1 MSFGI
6 LNLLMLAGLA
16 TVALPVVVH
25 LISKRKFDI
34 VSWGAMR
41 FLELGRRTRRRIRLE
56 ELLLMLMRMAM
67 LALLVFAL
75 ARPWAQGGW
84 LTQFADGGHRDIAL
98 VIDGS
103 YSMGWEGK
111 AITPHAAARQWALDL
126 VDQLGPGDTITLLDA
141 RDQVANVFG
150 TSTSDHNAVRKAID
164 ELAEPVGSSNLAT
177 AAADALQ
184 TLSQT
189 ENVSRQVVVLTDRQA
204 WPWNVDD
211 QAAWLRFDE
220 LHGQPAVKPQVFV
233 VDVTAGEEQDHTN
246 FAVGR
251 LELSRE
257 LTVPGFPI
265 RVRTTVQQFGG
276 VTTRRKV
283 YFEVNGQR
291 LDEKTLGVNV
301 PPNSSVPVQ
310 FEHRFAAEGSY
321 VVSVVLDADNLPGDN
336 RSDAAIVVTDG
347 VPALLI
353 DGAPSRDPVRSETFF
368 VDAALS
374 ASGNRSPW
382 VRATTVD
389 WQEFSPAN
397 LEGQDVV
404 VLCNV
409 PRLDEAQLAAV
420 RAFVA
425 AGGGLIIAPGDQIDV
440 AFYNTQLANPE
451 APLLPATFGD
461 VGREEESALLPI
473 NVADDSLTAA
483 WLGRF
488 RPGAGI
494 DFLQARFARW
504 WKLELA
510 PFDQAAAGSTGDD
523 VPAASAPSAVA
534 RLDTRDLFLASRD
547 YGEGTV
553 VQLAVPLDA
562 GWSTF
567 PARNDFVPFLHEMV
581 FLVGGRGEARNV
593 DVGMALEMPPPPGT
607 ADDDWSFVAPD
618 GTALPAVRLQTEDS
632 AAIRLPH
639 TELAGVYRAVA
650 KSDPDHGYFFVAN
663 ADRAESN
670 LTPLSQ
676 LEADQ
681 FKKDE
686 RLTFLNTVDDFREAT
701 LAEASRTEMWRWL
714 MFAVLALLA
723 FEVVMTR
730 RLVQG
735 GHESIDFEDKP
746 GERSRAGAVQ
756 RG

>member
-1 MSFGI
+1 MSFGV
-6 LNLLMLAGLA
+6 LNLLMLAGLM

-25 LISKRKFDI
+25 LISKRKFDV
-34 VSWGAMR
+34 VSWGAMQ

-67 LALLVFAL
+67 LAILVFAL

-84 LTQFADGGHRDIAL
+84 LTRFANGGHRDIAL

-126 VDQLGPGDTITLLDA
+126 VDQLGPGDTVTLLDA
-141 RDQVANVFG
+141 RDQVSNVFG
-150 TSTSDHNAVRKAID
+150 TSTSDHNSIRKAID

-177 AAADALQ
+177 ASADALQ
-184 TLSQT
+184 SLSQT
-189 ENVSRQVVVLTDRQA
+189 ENLSRQVVVLTDRQQ

-233 VDVTAGEEQDHTN
+233 VDVTAAAEQEHTN

-301 PPNSSVPVQ
+301 PPSSSVPVQ

-321 VVSVVLDADNLPGDN
+321 VVSVVIDADNLPGDN
-336 RSDAAIVVTDG
+336 HSDAAIVVTDG
-347 VPALLI
+347 VPALLV

-368 VDAALS
+368 VEAALS
-374 ASGNRSPW
+374 ASGNQSPW
-382 VRATTVD
+382 VRTTKVD
-389 WQEFSPAN
+389 WQDFSAAD
-397 LEGQDVV
+397 LEEQDVV
-404 VLCNV
+404 FLCNV
-409 PRLDEAQLAAV
+409 PRLDDAQLAAL
-420 RAFVA
+420 RGFVA
-425 AGGGLIIAPGDQIDV
+425 AGGGLIIAPGDQIDT
-440 AFYNTQLANPE
+440 AFYNSQLADPA
-451 APLLPATFGD
+451 APLLSATFGD
-461 VGREEESALLPI
+461 IGREEDSALLPI
-473 NVADDSLTAA
+473 NAAADSLTAD
-483 WLGRF
+483 WLARF

-510 PFDQAAAGSTGDD
+510 PFDPTAPRADDAAEVSEPR
-523 VPAASAPSAVA
+523 VVA
-534 RLDTRDLFLASRD
+534 RLDTRDLLLTARD

-553 VQLAVPLDA
+553 LQLAVPLDA
-562 GWSTF
+562 DWSTL
-567 PARNDFVPFLHEMV
+567 PAKNDFVPFLHEMV
-581 FLVGGRGEARNV
+581 FLVGGRGEPRNV
-593 DVGMALEMPPPPGT
+593 DVGMSLEMPLSPE
-607 ADDDWSFVAPD
+607 AAKDEWSFVAPD
-618 GTALPAVRLQTEDS
+618 GTSLPAVRVETDDS

-650 KSDPDHGYFFVAN
+650 KSDPDHGHYFVAN
-663 ADRAESN
+663 ADRAESD
-670 LTPLSQ
+670 LTPLTQ

-681 FKKDE
+681 FRKDE
-686 RLTFLNTVDDFREAT
+686 RLSFLNSVDDFRRAT
-701 LAEASRTEMWRWL
+701 LAEASRTEMWRWF

-735 GHESIDFEDKP
+735 GHESIDFEANP
-746 GERSRAGAVQ
+746 GEPSRAGIVQ
-756 RG
+756 GE